1 MSTTENNKITGK
13 PLSALA
19 IKTMKPSDKVKS
31 DTGENSGL
39 RITCGTTGKKAFV
52 YRYRSPVTDKIT
64 QIKIGDY
71 PQISLAEARVALREL
86 KELRSTGVCPKTHFK
101 EQKEEARRVKE
112 LETQERENKVFTVE
126 KLCELYLTQHIED
139 RMVDGRRIPGARKP
153 KGQSETRRTLYG
165 DAVKVLGELPARS
178 ITRKVVVEMIMS
190 IVARGANVQ
199 AGNVLRELSAAYEY
213 AIGLEKFDD
222 DFANPAVL
230 AKASLKQA
238 KVKLTSNKGRR
249 VLSDKELAQVLKWL
263 PGSGFSMSQKQIFK
277 LTLWTG
283 CRTGEVCAAE
293 WQDINLDEGSWH
305 IRAPKNDADRYV
317 QLPKQAVEFLKQHRL
332 VTDKYLFA
340 SERTGKPLLQKSL
353 SEIKWHLQNP
363 DKVKAGSYMKPHQ
376 LWPKDMK
383 NWVPHDLRRTV
394 RTGLSKMGC
403 RSEVGEA
410 ILGHSRKGIDGT
422 YDLHGYQA
430 EARKW
435 LQKWADYVDVLIS

>member
-1 MSTTENNKITGK
+1 MSTTENNKITSK

-52 YRYRSPVTDKIT
+52 YRYRSPVTEKIT

-86 KELRSTGVCPKTHFK
+86 KELRSTGLCPKSYFK
-101 EQKEEARRVKE
+101 DQREEARRVKE

-139 RMVDGRRIPGARKP
+139 RMVDGRRIAGARKP

-238 KVKLTSNKGRR
+238 KVKLTSTKGRR

-293 WQDINLDEGSWH
+293 WQDINLDEGTWH
-305 IRAPKNDADRYV
+305 IRAPKNDADRHV
-317 QLPKQAVEFLKQHRL
+317 QLPRQAVEFLEQHRL

-340 SERTGKPLLQKSL
+340 SERTGKPILQKSL
-353 SEIKWHLQNP
+353 TEIKWHLQNP
-363 DKVKAGSYMKPHQ
+363 DKVKAGSYLKPNQ
-376 LWPKDMK
+376 LWPKDME
-383 NWVPHDLRRTV
+383 NWAPHDLRRTV

-403 RSEVGEA
+403 RSEVAEA
-410 ILGHSRKGIDGT
+410 ILGHSRSGIEGT
-422 YDLHGYQA
+422 YDLHGYEA
-430 EARKW
+430 ECKEW
-435 LQKWADYVDVLIS
+435 LQKWADYMDFL